1 MEAVSPLGT
10 SVAQSEYKVAKEML
24 AAPTDGCCQ
33 LPTVSFWRCTIGI
46 AGSVLLQNS
55 QDTSAVNP
63 IEYYIG
69 FFTFRVPIELTL
81 LGQRITGG
89 QTVRKV
95 PDWFNGGREGLR
107 AREPSA

>member
-1 MEAVSPLGT
+1 MLPAPDRVVLKVYDWYCWVRAVPEFTGH
-10 SVAQSEYKVAKEML
+10 
-24 AAPTDGCCQ
+24 
-33 LPTVSFWRCTIGI
+33 VSGESYI
-46 AGSVLLQNS
+46 
-55 QDTSAVNP
+55 

-69 FFTFRVPIELTL
+69 FFTSRVRIELTL
-81 LGQRITGG
+81 LGQRIAGG